1 VTLTAVYAS
10 SHGPPLMNALRRFA
24 LLFALILAPALF
36 AQGSATGTLTGRV
49 TDAVTKLALSGARI
63 SVAGTSLRAFADQTG
78 DFTIFNVPA
87 GAQTLEFGYVGYGD
101 AKQAVTVAAG
111 APTVANFAFGEETV
125 KLGAFVIAGSAVGS
139 ARAIN
144 QQRAADTLTNM
155 VSADAIG
162 RFPDQNAAE
171 SMQRIPGVALYR
183 DQGEG
188 RFIVV
193 RGIRPDLNTVQL
205 NGIGVTSPDRGARTV
220 PLDVIPSDALGG
232 VEVAKVATPDKE
244 MDGLGGRVDL
254 KTRSAFDQKEGLLQF
269 SAQGQYNALRD
280 RYSSKYNGTY
290 SGLFNDGKVG
300 VIFSPTW
307 QDRRMGSDNFEVSNP
322 YTLRPVPGA
331 PGQSAFFNNDINYRE
346 YDLTRKRYGANG
358 ALEFKPDAES
368 YYYVRGLYSYFS
380 DHENRYVTTI
390 PFSEGTLTALTPVS
404 ATVTGVR
411 RENKQLRIRTKTQDL
426 YSISAGTELT
436 RGSWQFDGHAAY
448 SKGKEEKPEY
458 TVIFRK
464 SARGINWSYSFADGI
479 YNPVV
484 TQLAGTS
491 ISTPTL
497 FDEFN
502 RLRSAPSTGSESEV
516 NIGGGARNNFS
527 VAGDLPAYVKFGAQL
542 RMKEK
547 EQEREQVNFAAPAS
561 FNFPAMAQTQTSDDY
576 GYFTGPRINA
586 EYVTKTFIDNQ
597 SAFVGT
603 RDLVSG
609 VQDDYKTDEDVTA
622 LYGMG
627 GVTLG
632 HVNLIA
638 GARYEHTQYETKGNQ
653 IKTTGATTT
662 ITPATVTKTYDRFLP
677 GVYFNWNVDKKT
689 VARAAWSNTL
699 SRPSFAESSLRRSVS
714 DDSRLVTE
722 NNPRLKPLTSMN
734 FDASV
739 EHYFSSLGVISAA
752 FFYKDIKNFTY
763 QRIVPGGDVATGYDL
778 STFVNG
784 DTGHILGAEFNYSQ
798 QFRFLPQPFDGLG
811 LSANYTATQSS
822 ARFPSRPGEKLPFIG
837 QSKSIGNVALT
848 YEKNGLFLRLALNSR
863 SPRLREDEPLGTT
876 AADDRYVDYFTQL
889 DFTGS
894 YRINRNWEV
903 FAEVL
908 NITNEPF
915 RVHFSESSGRF
926 LQFEEYDY
934 SANFGVRWKL

>member
-1 VTLTAVYAS
+1 
-10 SHGPPLMNALRRFA
+10 MKALRHFTC
-24 LLFALILAPALF
+24 LFSLILMSGLVS
-36 AQGSATGTLTGRV
+36 QSAAAGTVTGRV
-49 TDAVTKLALSGARI
+49 TDAATKLALSGARV
-63 SVAGTSLRAFADQTG
+63 SVTGTSLKAYADQTG
-78 DFTIFNVPA
+78 DYVLFNVPA
-87 GAQTLEFGYVGYGD
+87 GAQTVEFGYVGYSD
-101 AKQAVTVAAG
+101 ATQTVTVAAAG
-111 APTVANFAFGEETV
+111 ATVVNFAFGSEAV
-125 KLGAFVIAGSAVGS
+125 RLDKFVIEGSVVGS

-144 QQRAADTLTNM
+144 QQRAADTLTNI

-254 KTRSAFDQKEGLLQF
+254 KTRSAFDQKDGTLQF
-269 SAQGQYNALRD
+269 SAQGQYNNLRD
-280 RYSSKYNGTY
+280 RFSSKFNGTY
-290 SGLFNDGKVG
+290 SGLFNNGTVG

-307 QDRRMGSDNFEVSNP
+307 QDRRMGSDNYEVSNP
-322 YTLRPVPGA
+322 YTLRPIPGS
-331 PGQSAFFNNDINYRE
+331 PTQSAFFNNDINFRE

-358 ALEFKPDAES
+358 AIEFKPDS
-368 YYYVRGLYSYFS
+368 QTYYYLRGLYSYFT

-411 RENKQLRIRTKTQDL
+411 RENKQLRTRTKTQDL
-426 YSISAGTELT
+426 YSLSAGTEMT
-436 RGSWQFDGHAAY
+436 RGPWQLDGHAAY
-448 SKGKEEKPEY
+448 SQGKESKPEY
-458 TVIFRK
+458 TAIFRK
-464 SARGINWSYSFADGI
+464 STRGTDWSYSFANDI
-479 YNPVV
+479 YKPVV
-484 TQLAGTS
+484 TQLAGTPL
-491 ISTPTL
+491 STASL

-502 RLRSAPSTGSESEV
+502 RLRSAPGIGQESEV
-516 NIGGGARNNFS
+516 NIGGDARNNFS
-527 VAGDLPAYVKFGAQL
+527 LAADLPAYVKFGAQVRL
-542 RMKEK
+542 KEK
-547 EQEREQVNFAAPAS
+547 KQEREQVNFAAPAS
-561 FNFPAMAQTQTSDDY
+561 FNFPALAQAQTSSDY
-576 GYFTGPRINA
+576 GYYTGPRINA
-586 EYVTKTFIDNQ
+586 ELFTKTFIDNQ

-603 RDLVSG
+603 RDVVASL
-609 VQDDYKTDEDVTA
+609 QDDFTTQEDVSA

-627 GVTLG
+627 GVTIG
-632 HVNLIA
+632 QVNLLT
-638 GARYEHTQYETKGNQ
+638 GVRYEHTKYDTKGNA
-653 IKTTGATTT
+653 IKTLGTS
-662 ITPATVTKTYDRFLP
+662 ITPTPARVTRDYDRFLP

-689 VARAAWSNTL
+689 VIRAAWSNTL

-714 DDSRLVTE
+714 DDTHLVTE
-722 NNPRLKPLTSMN
+722 NNPGLKPLTSMN
-734 FDASV
+734 YDASI
-739 EHYFSSLGVISAA
+739 EHYFSSLGVVSVAG
-752 FFYKDIKNFTY
+752 FYKDIKNFTY
-763 QRIVPGGDVATGYDL
+763 QKIVPGGDAATGYDL

-784 DTGHILGAEFNYSQ
+784 DSGHILGLELAYSQ

-811 LSANYTATQSS
+811 FQANYTATQST
-822 ARFPSRPGEKLPFIG
+822 AHFPSRPGENLPFIG

-863 SPRLREDEPLGTT
+863 TPRLREDEPLGAT
-876 AADDRYVDYFTQL
+876 AADDRCVDYFTQL

-894 YRINRNWEV
+894 YKINRNWEV
-903 FAEVL
+903 FAEVM

-915 RVHFSESSGRF
+915 RVHFSESAGRF

-934 SANFGVRWKL
+934 SANFGIRWKL